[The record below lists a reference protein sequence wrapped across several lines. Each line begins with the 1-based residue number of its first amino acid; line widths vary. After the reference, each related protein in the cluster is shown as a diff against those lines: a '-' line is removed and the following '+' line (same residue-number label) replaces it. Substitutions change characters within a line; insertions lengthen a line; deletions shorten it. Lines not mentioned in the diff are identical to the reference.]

1 MRNVSRF
8 TFSRITVVA
17 GSLNVVLTIF
27 NPNPDPTPIYIAA
40 MPPKMIVGLGNP
52 GPRYAR
58 NRHNVGFQIVDELA
72 AKHGLSFEKRQ
83 FKALIA
89 SGVIDGQR
97 VLLVKP
103 QTFMN
108 LSGEAVQPLA
118 HYYKIDLPDLMVVF
132 DDMDLP
138 LGVIRLRPFGGA
150 GGHNGMKS
158 IIQRLGSNRFPRLRV
173 GIDRPPGRMDPA
185 AYVLQDFNPEEEEIM
200 VQVRDRAV
208 RALETWLTEGIDAAM
223 NAFNRPETQP

>member
-1 MRNVSRF
+1 
-8 TFSRITVVA
+8 
-17 GSLNVVLTIF
+17 
-27 NPNPDPTPIYIAA
+27 
-40 MPPKMIVGLGNP
+40 MPLKMIVGLGNP
-52 GPRYAR
+52 GPRYTH

-72 AKHGLSFEKRQ
+72 QKHDLPFDKRQ

-89 SGVIDGQR
+89 SGRIHGQR

-103 QTFMN
+103 QTYMN
-108 LSGEAVQPLA
+108 LSGEAVQPLVR
-118 HYYKIDLPDLMVVF
+118 YYQVELPDLMVVF

-185 AYVLQDFNPEEEEIM
+185 AYVLQDFSPEEEALM
-200 VQVRDRAV
+200 AQVRDRAV
-208 RALETWLTEGIDAAM
+208 RALETWLDAGIDAAM
-223 NAFNRPETQP
+223 NAFNTSPGRAPSGGQSS

>member
-1 MRNVSRF
+1 
-8 TFSRITVVA
+8 
-17 GSLNVVLTIF
+17 
-27 NPNPDPTPIYIAA
+27 